1 MGRKPPKWKQYSGRI
16 CLASP
21 QRYDNHFRSAQI
33 RSSVSVTMPSA
44 SRKMPY
50 LSSAY
55 CPGSALSE
63 LLTLDR
69 SKVQAPLAHHF
80 LYFSKTYNYLH
91 LPTNPVKWVTLI
103 RQALPH

>member
-44 SRKMPY
+44 SRKC
-50 LSSAY
+50 LTFLLLTA
-55 CPGSALSE
+55 PGSALSE

-69 SKVQAPLAHHF
+69 SKVQALWPTIF
-80 LYFSKTYNYLH
+80 IFFKTYNYLH